1 MCIVDSLCTLYY
13 AINIFCAF
21 VGCVVVLGGSHMF
34 RFNDPQEAARLRKEG
49 NKTHLNLSRLSFL
62 SRSATDLVRS
72 FDNLSG
78 LVCIQYF
85 YLCSIASVT

>member
-1 MCIVDSLCTLYY
+1 
-13 AINIFCAF
+13 
-21 VGCVVVLGGSHMF
+21 MF

-62 SRSATDLVRS
+62 SRSTTDLVRS

-78 LVCIQYF
+78 
-85 YLCSIASVT
+85 